1 MKIVNRAARAFPLLV
16 LAAALASIPSH
27 AQVLLSGDLTSLRAF
42 EDEQERGPGPDL
54 GDYAG
59 IPINDA
65 ARLRA
70 ESWDASRLTLKEH
83 QCRAHVVPYIY
94 RGPHNLPIWEEK
106 DPDTQHA

>member
-27 AQVLLSGDLTSLRAF
+27 AQVLLSGDWTSLRAF

-70 ESWDASRLTLKEH
+70 ESWDASRRTPKEH
-83 QCRAHVVPYIY
+83 QCRVHVVPYIY
-94 RGPHNLPIWEEK
+94 RGRTNRGAGQDK
-106 DPDTQHA
+106 DPATRH